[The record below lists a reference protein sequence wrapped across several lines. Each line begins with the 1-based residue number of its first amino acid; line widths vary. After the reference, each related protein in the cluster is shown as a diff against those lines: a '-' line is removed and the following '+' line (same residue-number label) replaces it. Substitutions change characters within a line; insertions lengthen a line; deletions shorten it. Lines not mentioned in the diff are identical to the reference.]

1 MGKYRWTGIRVIKE
15 MEQNSNKEEYFVTV
29 EEVYQKI
36 KQLLTKERRNKRI
49 WNKARSGVRN
59 RRRKRTN
66 R

>member
-15 MEQNSNKEEYFVTV
+15 MEQNSNKEEYLVTV
-29 EEVYQKI
+29 GSISKN
-36 KQLLTKERRNKRI
+36 KTTSTKERRNKRI